1 MVLPPPHCP
10 TFCSFDTD
18 KNVRTNHTA
27 IAFTFQ
33 EKLGGLCS
41 PSIVIRRRGRAQ
53 STFSSSALM
62 PPVRRTPA
70 HSARSV
76 PSSPRPKY
84 SAPAANASPDKPVG
98 SMKKET
104 SPRCEPFI
112 PTYQKGNPVFISE
125 PAAMYVIKYG
135 FKPSI
140 FDGSDECAERWQK
153 HARLE

>member
-1 MVLPPPHCP
+1 
-10 TFCSFDTD
+10 
-18 KNVRTNHTA
+18 
-27 IAFTFQ
+27 
-33 EKLGGLCS
+33 
-41 PSIVIRRRGRAQ
+41 
-53 STFSSSALM
+53 M